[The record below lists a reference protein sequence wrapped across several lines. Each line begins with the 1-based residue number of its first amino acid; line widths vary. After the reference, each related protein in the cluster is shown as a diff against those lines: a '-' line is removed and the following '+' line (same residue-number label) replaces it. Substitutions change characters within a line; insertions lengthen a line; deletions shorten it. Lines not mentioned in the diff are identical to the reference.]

1 MASPNP
7 SHRRVEPTALLDLP
21 EGAARSALR
30 AGLMA
35 IRVLPVPLPPAGPDR
50 QALLATLGTG
60 APTVAFIDL
69 VPDLAPDLAAPPR
82 WLACLRELPDPALR
96 SRTFL
101 TRLGSGHVHSAERR
115 WAQQLGF
122 ADVISDLQATEGTG
136 SLAALLERTAGLLGL
151 QGVDRGEIAR
161 YLRVLN
167 SAPDAR
173 APRALIRQR
182 SGLGAEAL
190 ALQLTKLLDVKDRR
204 WRLREFAQCFV
215 GREAVAALSQRFAC
229 TREEAVAV
237 GQALVEL
244 GLVFHVAHEH
254 PFRDEE
260 LFYRLAW
267 SEELD
272 DRVDLGLVHRTLLDE
287 ARVPVADRAW
297 HGRTYAGCW
306 VGEQAVAATAAAHG
320 LSRLQASLVL
330 QRLMNL
336 GLFEHVVQER
346 PLIDGEFFYRHVD

>member
-35 IRVLPVPLPPAGPDR
+35 IRVLPVPLPAAGADR
-50 QALLATLGTG
+50 QALLAALGTG
-60 APTVAFIDL
+60 APTVAFIDI
-69 VPDLAPDLAAPPR
+69 APDLAAPPR
-82 WLACLRELPDPALR
+82 WSACLRELPDPALR

-101 TRLGSGHVHSAERR
+101 TRLGCGHVHSAERR

-122 ADVISDLQATEGTG
+122 VDVISDLRAAEGTG
-136 SLAALLERTAGLLGL
+136 TLAALLERTAGLLGL
-151 QGVDRGEIAR
+151 DRVDRDEIAR

-167 SAPDAR
+167 SAQDAR
-173 APRALIRQR
+173 APRALIRR
-182 SGLGAEAL
+182 HTGLGAEAL
-190 ALQLTKLLDVKDRR
+190 ALQLTQLLDVKDRR

-215 GREAVAALSQRFAC
+215 GREAVDTISRRYAC
-229 TREEAVAV
+229 RREEAVAV

-244 GLVFHVAHEH
+244 GLVFHVVHEH
-254 PFRDEE
+254 PFRDDD

-267 SEELD
+267 AEDL
-272 DRVDLGLVHRTLLDE
+272 DRVDLGLVHGTLLDR
-287 ARVPVADRAW
+287 ARVPVMDRAW
-297 HGRTYAGCW
+297 HGRTYNGCW
-306 VGEQAVAATAAAHG
+306 VGEQAVGATAAAHG
-320 LSRLQASLVL
+320 LSRVHASLVL

-346 PLIDGEFFYRHVD
+346 PLIDGEFFYRHVG